1 MNWEH
6 IKYPELLPRDA
17 RILLDTIYSYLLD
30 TMRKVHVDNVK
41 SGYYYHF
48 RLNHCVAKFVKV
60 SQYSFQNPQIIE
72 ITINIDGL
80 SLSKSLESQVYSIL
94 CNLS

>member
-17 RILLDTIYSYLLD
+17 RILLD

-48 RLNHCVAKFVKV
+48 RLNHCVAKFVEV